1 MQRLIILRGYP
12 ASGKSTIGEV
22 LESAGIGVFVDH
34 NRILSF
40 IAEMTGDDDGIYD
53 DIHQLELAMTRK
65 LLTDGK
71 SAIVARGF
79 TKADNLESYKAL
91 AIDKGVPCNVFR
103 LDGPV
108 ELLEKRVVASERK
121 HGFNPSTTVEALRI
135 WIEENP
141 MDSIDNE
148 IVLDV
153 SQPVGS
159 LTRIIRKKLENV
171 G

>member
-1 MQRLIILRGYP
+1 MQKLIILRGYP
-12 ASGKSTIGEV
+12 ASGKSTIGEA

-40 IAEMTGDDDGIYD
+40 IAGMTGDDEGIYD

-65 LLTDGK
+65 LLVDGK

-79 TKADNLESYKAL
+79 TKADSVEPYRTL
-91 AIDKGVPCNVFR
+91 AVNKGVPFNIFR
-103 LDGPV
+103 LDGSV
-108 ELLEKRVVASERK
+108 ELLEKRVVAPERK
-121 HGFNPSTTVEALRI
+121 HGFNPSTNIEALRI

-153 SQPVGS
+153 SQPVDS
-159 LTRIIRKKLENV
+159 LTRIIRKNLENV